1 MAILPAVYPLLANAA
16 PVTALIGTNPVRC
29 YRHGRA
35 PQGVSVPYVTWAS
48 PASSPE
54 RQITGVPVADRW
66 NVRIDCW
73 SDNDTEVETLAQVV
87 RDAIEPFAE
96 SIGVVIDDRDD
107 HTNRYRITQSFD
119 FWLLR

>member
-1 MAILPAVYPLLANAA
+1 MALLPPVYTLLAAAA
-16 PVTALIGTNPVRC
+16 PVTALIGSSPTRC

-35 PQGVSVPYVTWAS
+35 PQGSAAPYVTWSA

-54 RQITGVPVADRW
+54 RQLTGVAPADRW

-73 SDNDTEVETLAQVV
+73 SDTDTEVETLATAV
-87 RDAIEPFAE
+87 RDALEPFAE
-96 SIGVVIDDRDD
+96 NLGVLVDEREAV
-107 HTNRYRITQSFD
+107 TNRYRITQSFD